1 MRWLGRGVYHCCDYF
16 WVSFAWDF
24 CGCFGLYWI
33 FFGFVSF
40 YLGGGVWGYILVLN
54 LVLKVHIS
62 SYLMS
67 KL

>member
-1 MRWLGRGVYHCCDYF
+1 VRWLGRGVYHCCDYF

-40 YLGGGVWGYILVLN
+40 YLGGGVWGVYSCIEFGF
-54 LVLKVHIS
+54 IT
-62 SYLMS
+62 SY
-67 KL
+67 